1 MPSTTQQQQR
11 HPTFFQ
17 TYGERSEQPNL
28 TPLATY
34 LLRLIH
40 LKRTN
45 LCVSADVNTTT
56 ELLRLAEDVGD
67 HICVLKTH
75 ADIIDDFSDKTIR
88 GLNEISRRRKFLI
101 FEDRKF
107 GDIGNTLQQQYTRGP
122 LAIVKWASLV
132 NAALFPGPAIITALA
147 EAAQKAIAAHNT
159 SVSTDISA
167 SPAASLVDSGR
178 DDESVEA
185 PSDDDDE
192 DNDDEDDDSDEDDY
206 AAAAET
212 PEPAEDRKG
221 RKQSVVSVSTT
232 ISTKTE
238 AISPQPALRPTLSRD
253 STQSEEVEEED
264 ETAAQLAELG
274 SPPLFRSLLL
284 LAQMSSAGN
293 LLTPEYTAQCVHH
306 ARRNRDFVLG
316 FIAQQSLNK
325 EAGDNFITMTP
336 GVQLTPGGDAHGQQY
351 NTPQR
356 VIAEGGSDI
365 IIVGRGVLGAPVAER
380 KMAALRY
387 RQAGWNAYQQRLR
400 AGRQRR

>member
-1 MPSTTQQQQR
+1 MAPSSQR
-11 HPTFFQ
+11 HPTLFQ
-17 TYGERSEQPNL
+17 SYGERSEQPNL
-28 TPLATY
+28 TPLASY

-56 ELLRLAEDVGD
+56 ELLQLAEEVGE

-75 ADIIDDFSDKTIR
+75 ADIIDDFSDRTIR
-88 GLNEISRRRKFLI
+88 GLNEISRRKKFLI

-107 GDIGNTLQQQYTRGP
+107 GDIGSTLQQQYTRGP

-132 NAALFPGPAIITALA
+132 NAALFPGPAVITALA

-178 DDESVEA
+178 DDESVEGA
-185 PSDDDDE
+185 SDDDDDDDE
-192 DNDDEDDDSDEDDY
+192 DDDDDDDIGSDV
-206 AAAAET
+206 AEASDL
-212 PEPAEDRKG
+212 AEDRKG

-253 STQSEEVEEED
+253 STQSSDAEEAEEV
-264 ETAAQLAELG
+264 AAELAELG
-274 SPPLFRSLLL
+274 PPPFYRSLLL

-293 LLTPEYTAQCVHH
+293 LLTPDYTAQCVHH
-306 ARRNRDFVLG
+306 ARRNRDFVMG

-336 GVQLTPGGDAHGQQY
+336 GVQLTQGGDAHGQQY
-351 NTPQR
+351 NTPQK
-356 VIAEGGSDI
+356 VIAEGGTDI
-365 IIVGRGVLGAPVAER
+365 IIVGRGVYGAPVSER
-380 KMAALRY
+380 KAAALKY

>member
-1 MPSTTQQQQR
+1 MAPSSQR
-11 HPTFFQ
+11 HPTLFQ

-28 TPLATY
+28 TPLASY

-56 ELLRLAEDVGD
+56 ELLQLAEEVGE

-75 ADIIDDFSDKTIR
+75 ADIIDDFSDRTIR
-88 GLNEISRRRKFLI
+88 GLNEISRRKKFLI

-107 GDIGNTLQQQYTRGP
+107 GDIGSTLQQQYTRGP

-132 NAALFPGPAIITALA
+132 NAALFPGPAVITALA

-178 DDESVEA
+178 DDESVEGA
-185 PSDDDDE
+185 SDDDDE
-192 DNDDEDDDSDEDDY
+192 DDDDDDDIDSDV
-206 AAAAET
+206 AEASDL
-212 PEPAEDRKG
+212 AEDRKG

-232 ISTKTE
+232 ISMKTE

-253 STQSEEVEEED
+253 STQSSDAEEAEEV
-264 ETAAQLAELG
+264 AAELAELG
-274 SPPLFRSLLL
+274 PPPFYRSLLL

-293 LLTPEYTAQCVHH
+293 LLTPDYTAQCVHH
-306 ARRNRDFVLG
+306 ARRNRDFVMG

-336 GVQLTPGGDAHGQQY
+336 GVQLTQGCDAHGQQY
-351 NTPQR
+351 NTPQK
-356 VIAEGGSDI
+356 VIAEGGTDI
-365 IIVGRGVLGAPVAER
+365 IIVGRGVYGAPVSER
-380 KMAALRY
+380 KAAALKY

>member
-1 MPSTTQQQQR
+1 MPSISQQR
-11 HPTFFQ
+11 HHTLSL

-28 TPLATY
+28 PPLATY
-34 LLRLIH
+34 LLRLMH
-40 LKRTN
+40 LKKTN

-56 ELLRLAEDVGD
+56 ELLRLAEEVGD

-132 NAALFPGPAIITALA
+132 NAALFPGPAVITALA
-147 EAAQKAIAAHNT
+147 EAAQKAIASHNT

-178 DDESVEA
+178 DDESVEGTT
-185 PSDDDDE
+185 SDDDEDDDDDDE
-192 DNDDEDDDSDEDDY
+192 DEDSD
-206 AAAAET
+206 AAAPSEPHAE
-212 PEPAEDRKG
+212 ERKG

-253 STQSEEVEEED
+253 STQSEEDEEE
-264 ETAAQLAELG
+264 EQTAQQLAELG
-274 SPPLFRSLLL
+274 PPPFYRSLLL

-293 LLTPEYTAQCVHH
+293 LLTPEYTAQCVQH
-306 ARRNRDFVLG
+306 ARRHRDFVVG
-316 FIAQQSLNK
+316 FIAQQSLNR

-356 VIAEGGSDI
+356 VVAEAGADV

-387 RQAGWNAYQQRLR
+387 RQAGWGAYQQRLR